1 MHQSRAGAPPL
12 RAASYNEPR
21 GATPVGTVDAAIRAL
36 TFTSQSSHNSNKE
49 GFTLQPVTQKVTRER
64 EMDEADLDTMT
75 ASKETMEDYTLRFA
89 PRSYRKWSTG
99 VVGISALGGIA
110 YLADFAIGANVG
122 ISYGTTNALW
132 GILIF
137 AIVILATGFPVAY
150 YSARYNIDL
159 DLVTRG
165 SGFGYYGSVVTN
177 VIFAT
182 FTFIFFALEG
192 SIMAQ
197 GLELGLGIP
206 LWMGYAVSTLIIFPL
221 VIYGMRV
228 LSTLQV
234 WTTPLWL
241 ILMVAPFVYLVV
253 SHPESV
259 GQFFAYAGESGKAGF
274 DLGSTLLAAGVCLSL
289 IAQIAEQNDY
299 LRFMPPMTPEN
310 KRNWWTWL
318 ILAGPGWVFFGAIK
332 QVVGLFLAVYLITNV
347 AGSAGIANQ
356 PVHQFLEI
364 YQNFLPGW
372 LAMVLAVVLVVISQ
386 IKINVTN
393 AYSGSLAW
401 TNAFTRVTK
410 PYPGRIVFLG
420 VNLTIA
426 LILMEANMFDF
437 LNTILGFYANCGM
450 AWVVVVASDIVF
462 NKYLLKLSPKTP
474 EFRRGMLYD
483 FNPVGF
489 GSMLIAAGLSVIA
502 FFGGLGETLR
512 PYSPL
517 VAIVLGLVLPPI
529 IAIAT
534 NGKYYLR
541 RTDDGIALPMFDQY
555 GNPSGEHLKCHVCH
569 HDYERPDMIKA
580 AVHAGYICSLCLS
593 TDKTGEHVLPAQ
605 TSLVSV
611 KTIASPGAY
620 VAADREN
627 APGT

>member
-1 MHQSRAGAPPL
+1 
-12 RAASYNEPR
+12 
-21 GATPVGTVDAAIRAL
+21 VD
-36 TFTSQSSHNSNKE
+36 E
-49 GFTLQPVTQKVTRER
+49 G
-64 EMDEADLDTMT
+64 DLDTMT

-137 AIVILATGFPVAY
+137 TLVVLATGFPVAY

-197 GLELGLGIP
+197 GLELGLGVP
-206 LWMGYAVSTLIIFPL
+206 LWLAYAVSTLIIFPL
-221 VIYGMRV
+221 VIYGMKV

-299 LRFMPPMTPEN
+299 LRFMPPLTPEN
-310 KRNWWTWL
+310 KRSWWTWL

-347 AGSAGIANQ
+347 VGSAGIANQ

-372 LAMVLAVVLVVISQ
+372 LAMTLAVVLVVISQ

-401 TNAFTRVTK
+401 TNAFTRMTK
-410 PYPGRIVFLG
+410 HYPGRIVFLA
-420 VNLTIA
+420 VNLLIA

-462 NKYLLKLSPKTP
+462 NKYLLQLSPKAP

-534 NGKYYLR
+534 SGKYYLR
-541 RTDDGIALPMFDQY
+541 RTDDGIALPMYDIY

-593 TDKTGEHVLPAQ
+593 TDKTGEHVLPEQA
-605 TSLVSV
+605 SLATARMNLSQ
-611 KTIASPGAY
+611 GA
-620 VAADREN
+620 
-627 APGT
+627 

>member
-1 MHQSRAGAPPL
+1 MTQDLSQEPL
-12 RAASYNEPR
+12 SPAVVPDDQDR
-21 GATPVGTVDAAIRAL
+21 L
-36 TFTSQSSHNSNKE
+36 TA
-49 GFTLQPVTQKVTRER
+49 TRET
-64 EMDEADLDTMT
+64 L
-75 ASKETMEDYTLRFA
+75 EDYTLRFA
-89 PRSYRKWSTG
+89 PRSYRKWSTR

-110 YLADFAIGANVG
+110 YLADFAIGANIG
-122 ISYGTTNALW
+122 ISYGTTNALA
-132 GILIF
+132 GIAIF
-137 AIVILATGFPVAY
+137 AVVILLTGFPVAY

-197 GLELGLGIP
+197 GLKLGLGLP
-206 LWMGYAVSTLIIFPL
+206 LWLGYAVSTLIIFPL
-221 VIYGMRV
+221 VIYGMKV

-241 ILMVAPFVYLVV
+241 ILMVAPFVYLLI

-259 GQFFAYAGESGKAGF
+259 GQFFAYQGKDHIQGF
-274 DLGSTLLAAGVCLSL
+274 DMGSTLLAAGVCLSL

-299 LRFMPPMTPEN
+299 LRFMPPKTPEN
-310 KRNWWTWL
+310 KRSWWTWMF
-318 ILAGPGWVFFGAIK
+318 LAGPGWVFFGAIK
-332 QVVGLFLAVYLITNV
+332 QVVGLFLAVYLIANV
-347 AGSAGIANQ
+347 ADSAGIANQ
-356 PVHQFLEI
+356 PVHQFLSI
-364 YQNFLPGW
+364 YENFLPGW
-372 LAMVLAVVLVVISQ
+372 LAMTLAVVLVVISQ

-401 TNAFTRVTK
+401 TNSYTRVTNH
-410 PYPGRIVFLG
+410 YPGRLVFLG
-420 VNLTIA
+420 VNLLIA

-437 LNTILGFYANCGM
+437 LSTILGFYANCGM

-462 NKYLLKLSPKTP
+462 NKYLLKLSPKEP
-474 EFRRGMLYD
+474 EFRRGMLYA

-502 FFGGLGETLR
+502 FFGGLGSALT

-517 VAIVLGLVLPPI
+517 VAIGLGVVLPPI

-534 NGKYYLR
+534 KGKYYLR
-541 RTDDGIALPMFDQY
+541 RTDDGIDLPMYDEY
-555 GNPSGEHLKCHVCH
+555 GNPSDAHLLCQKCHH
-569 HDYERPDMIKA
+569 EYERPDMLA
-580 AVHAGYICSLCLS
+580 SAEGGYICSLCLA

-605 TSLVSV
+605 
-611 KTIASPGAY
+611 
-620 VAADREN
+620 N
-627 APGT
+627 

>member
-1 MHQSRAGAPPL
+1 MTQDLSQEQLSPAVAPDDQD
-12 RAASYNEPR
+12 R
-21 GATPVGTVDAAIRAL
+21 L
-36 TFTSQSSHNSNKE
+36 TA
-49 GFTLQPVTQKVTRER
+49 TRET
-64 EMDEADLDTMT
+64 L
-75 ASKETMEDYTLRFA
+75 EDYTLRFA
-89 PRSYRKWSTG
+89 PRSYRKWSTR

-110 YLADFAIGANVG
+110 YLADFAIGANIG
-122 ISYGTTNALW
+122 ISYGTTNALA
-132 GILIF
+132 GIAIF
-137 AIVILATGFPVAY
+137 AVVILLTGFPVAY

-197 GLELGLGIP
+197 GLKLGLGLP
-206 LWMGYAVSTLIIFPL
+206 LWLGYAVSTLIIFPL
-221 VIYGMRV
+221 VIYGMKV

-241 ILMVAPFVYLVV
+241 ILMVAPFVYLLV

-259 GQFFAYAGESGKAGF
+259 GQFFAYQGKDHIQGF
-274 DLGSTLLAAGVCLSL
+274 DMGSTLLAAGVCLSL

-299 LRFMPPMTPEN
+299 LRFMPPKTPEN
-310 KRNWWTWL
+310 KRSWWTWMF
-318 ILAGPGWVFFGAIK
+318 LAGPGWVFFGAIK
-332 QVVGLFLAVYLITNV
+332 QVVGLFLAVYLIANV
-347 AGSAGIANQ
+347 ADSAGIANQ
-356 PVHQFLEI
+356 PVHQFLSI
-364 YQNFLPGW
+364 YENFLPGW
-372 LAMVLAVVLVVISQ
+372 LAMTLAVVLVVISQ

-401 TNAFTRVTK
+401 TNSYTRITNH
-410 PYPGRIVFLG
+410 YPGRLVFLG
-420 VNLTIA
+420 VNLLIA

-437 LNTILGFYANCGM
+437 LSTILGFYANCGM

-462 NKYLLKLSPKTP
+462 NKYLLKLSPKEP
-474 EFRRGMLYD
+474 EFRRGMLYA

-489 GSMLIAAGLSVIA
+489 GSMLVAAGLSVVA
-502 FFGGLGETLR
+502 FFGGLGSALT

-517 VAIVLGLVLPPI
+517 VAIGLGVVLPPI

-534 NGKYYLR
+534 KGKYYLR
-541 RTDDGIALPMFDQY
+541 RTDDGIDLPMYDEY
-555 GNPSGEHLKCHVCH
+555 GNPSDEHLLCQKCHH
-569 HDYERPDMIKA
+569 EYERPDMLA
-580 AVHAGYICSLCLS
+580 SAEGGYICSLCLA

-605 TSLVSV
+605 
-611 KTIASPGAY
+611 K
-620 VAADREN
+620 
-627 APGT
+627 

>member
-1 MHQSRAGAPPL
+1 L

-221 VIYGMRV
+221 VIYGMKV

-241 ILMVAPFVYLVV
+241 ILMVAPFGYLVV

-310 KRNWWTWL
+310 KRTWWTWL

-410 PYPGRIVFLG
+410 HYPGRIVFLG

-580 AVHAGYICSLCLS
+580 AVHAGYVCSLCLS

-620 VAADREN
+620 VAVDREN

>member
-1 MHQSRAGAPPL
+1 MTQELGSKPP
-12 RAASYNEPR
+12 
-21 GATPVGTVDAAIRAL
+21 
-36 TFTSQSSHNSNKE
+36 
-49 GFTLQPVTQKVTRER
+49 
-64 EMDEADLDTMT
+64 DELVEDDLDTMT
-75 ASKETMEDYTLRFA
+75 ATRETLEDYTLRFA
-89 PRSYRKWSTG
+89 PRSYRKWSTR

-137 AIVILATGFPVAY
+137 TVVIFLTGFPVAY

-197 GLELGLGIP
+197 GLKLGLHIP
-206 LWMGYAVSTLIIFPL
+206 LSLGYAVSTLIIFPL
-221 VIYGMRV
+221 VIYGMKV

-253 SHPESV
+253 THPESV
-259 GQFFAYAGESGKAGF
+259 GQFFAYQGENGKGGF

-299 LRFMPPMTPEN
+299 LRFMPPQTPEN
-310 KRNWWTWL
+310 KRSWWTWL

-332 QVVGLFLAVYLITNV
+332 QIVGLFLAVYLIANV
-347 AGSAGIANQ
+347 ADSAGIANQ

-372 LAMVLAVVLVVISQ
+372 LAMTLAVALVVISQ

-401 TNAFTRVTK
+401 TNSFTRVTK
-410 PYPGRIVFLG
+410 HYPGRIVFLG
-420 VNLTIA
+420 VNLLIA
-426 LILMEANMFDF
+426 LVLMEADMFSF

-462 NKYLLKLSPKTP
+462 NKYLLKLSPKEP
-474 EFRRGMLYD
+474 EFRRGMLYA

-489 GSMLIAAGLSVIA
+489 GSMLLAAGLSVLA
-502 FFGGLGETLR
+502 FFGGLGETVR

-517 VAIVLGLVLPPI
+517 VAIGLGVVLPPI
-529 IAIAT
+529 LAVAT
-534 NGKYYLR
+534 KGKYYLR
-541 RTDDGIALPMFDQY
+541 RTDDGIDLPMFDEF
-555 GNPSGEHLKCHVCH
+555 GNPSGDHLKCHVCH
-569 HDYERPDMIKA
+569 HDYERPDMLKCETHDA
-580 AVHAGYICSLCLS
+580 FVCSLCLS
-593 TDKTGEHVLPAQ
+593 TDKVADHVLPA
-605 TSLVSV
+605 S
-611 KTIASPGAY
+611 
-620 VAADREN
+620 
-627 APGT
+627 AP